1 MLSSFVR
8 LRDDCVLC
16 RKLSNAKNESEFIF
30 NGGHNFLVYKSP
42 FAQKWPGALMAVYKR
57 HIYEHSQIRGSD
69 LLDTLQSLVCLEKA
83 IMKVTKCKRINFVKF
98 ANVANHLHWH
108 IIPRYYQEIH
118 LDKCSWEL
126 NHLSIEDL
134 YKNSDLDFFQKTS
147 SLYSN
152 IKKEYTFEIHHRE
165 SSYFG
170 CALFLRTR
178 DSKKRHLIWKYT
190 LEEIINNAREN
201 PKEWECLLMK
211 RNYFDF
217 AWDFI
222 GGNSD
227 INEFP
232 EFTMLREVKEEVG
245 WNIKSYKEVCRQWKQ
260 GTIKG
265 FVYLAIP
272 DESQYMEDEPPRIQ
286 CDEVQT
292 VKYFNLHEILISE
305 QFSDS
310 VKGRVKAFIDKR
322 ADFLSI
328 DS

>member
-1 MLSSFVR
+1 MLSPYIR

-16 RKLSNAKNESEFIF
+16 QKLMKAKNENDFLF
-30 NGGHNFLVYKSP
+30 DGGNHFLVYKSP

-57 HIYEHSQIRGSD
+57 HIYEHSQIRGNE

-83 IMKVTKCKRINFVKF
+83 IIKVTKCKRINFVKF

-108 IIPRYYQEIH
+108 IIPRYYKEIY
-118 LDKCSWEL
+118 LEKCSWEL
-126 NHLSIEDL
+126 SDISKEDL
-134 YKNSDLDFFQKTS
+134 YKNIEPNFFVKNQN
-147 SLYSN
+147 LYAN
-152 IKKEYTFEIHHRE
+152 LKKEYTFEIHHRE

-170 CALFLRTR
+170 CALFLRASDKNIR
-178 DSKKRHLIWKYT
+178 NNIWK
-190 LEEIINNAREN
+190 LSLDEIIKSAREK
-201 PKEWECLLMK
+201 PSEWECLLMK

-232 EFTMLREVKEEVG
+232 EYTMIREVKEEVG
-245 WNIKSYKEVCRQWKQ
+245 WKILHYKEICRQWKQ

-272 DESQYMEDEPPRIQ
+272 EEKQYMDDDPPRTP

-292 VKYFNLHEILISE
+292 VKYFNLCEIINSNH
-305 QFSDS
+305 FSDS
-310 VKGRVKAFIDKR
+310 VKGRIKAFIDKR
-322 ADFLSI
+322 SDFLSI
-328 DS
+328 DP